1 LWLADVGDWSLETLQ
16 TLDQHG
22 VGWRSRLQVQSALYD
37 TTGQQRD
44 RLALLEAPSGETV
57 DLAVAFGEAHR
68 LPARLLAVR
77 VPQAVAD
84 ERRRRLRAVARKKGR
99 MVSARRWALAAWTL
113 LVTNVSSDR
122 WTVREALMLG
132 RAR

>member
-1 LWLADVGDWSLETLQ
+1 M
-16 TLDQHG
+16 
-22 VGWRSRLQVQSALYD
+22 
-37 TTGQQRD
+37 
-44 RLALLEAPSGETV
+44 EAPSGETV
-57 DLAVAFGEAHR
+57 DLAVALGEAHR